1 MPKKYAK
8 MIIHIPIEIYENGDY
23 KIFEDRTFM
32 NVEPCTELPPVCNSN
47 RDSVLDVLTDMLLP
61 QERIKWASSSFSSS
75 KGVEEEDEDEE
86 FEEDDADTK
95 AEEDDEDTDSGEEE
109 TQENRKTEKEEP
121 QEPELRVYAD
131 EIKPKKKTSSSIM
144 SFKKRIR
151 LKDRFT
157 RKAGNPWFPCMLRYP
172 SFHSGPLNESK

>member
-32 NVEPCTELPPVCNSN
+32 NVEPCTELPPVCISN

-61 QERIKWASSSFSSS
+61 QERIKWAASSFSSS
-75 KGVEEEDEDEE
+75 KDKGVEDEEEEED

-95 AEEDDEDTDSGEEE
+95 ADTDSGEEE
-109 TQENRKTEKEEP
+109 DEEETQENQEETQEEEEP
-121 QEPELRVYAD
+121 EIRVYAD
-131 EIKPKKKTSSSIM
+131 EIKPKKKTSSMIM

-151 LKDRFT
+151 LKDNFT
-157 RKAGNPWFPCMLRYP
+157 RKQGT
-172 SFHSGPLNESK
+172 

>member
-32 NVEPCTELPPVCNSN
+32 NVEPCTELPPVCISN

-61 QERIKWASSSFSSS
+61 QERIKWASSCS
-75 KGVEEEDEDEE
+75 KEQEDEDEDE
-86 FEEDDADTK
+86 DFEEDDADTK
-95 AEEDDEDTDSGEEE
+95 AEDETDSGEEE
-109 TQENRKTEKEEP
+109 TQEKQNQTQEEEP
-121 QEPELRVYAD
+121 EPEIRIYAD
-131 EIKPKKKTSSSIM
+131 EIKPKKRTSSAIM

-151 LKDRFT
+151 LKDNFT
-157 RKAGNPWFPCMLRYP
+157 RKAGNQGSLANPPFTV
-172 SFHSGPLNESK
+172 GP

>member
-32 NVEPCTELPPVCNSN
+32 KVEPCTELPPVSTSN

-61 QERIKWASSSFSSS
+61 QERIKWASSFST
-75 KGVEEEDEDEE
+75 KEEEEEDNT

-95 AEEDDEDTDSGEEE
+95 ADDDEETESEEEEEE
-109 TQENRKTEKEEP
+109 TQENQKQTQEEEP
-121 QEPELRVYAD
+121 EPELRVYAD
-131 EIKPKKKTSSSIM
+131 EIKPKKRTSSAAM

-151 LKDRFT
+151 LKDNFT
-157 RKAGNPWFPCMLRYP
+157 RKAGNQGSLANPPFTV
-172 SFHSGPLNESK
+172 GP

>member
-32 NVEPCTELPPVCNSN
+32 KVEPCTELPPVCISN

-61 QERIKWASSSFSSS
+61 QERIKWAASSS
-75 KGVEEEDEDEE
+75 KDEEDEEEED

-95 AEEDDEDTDSGEEE
+95 AEEEDTDSGEEE
-109 TQENRKTEKEEP
+109 GKPQEKQKTEEE
-121 QEPELRVYAD
+121 EPELRVYTN
-131 EIKPKKKTSSSIM
+131 EIKPKKKTSSAVM

-151 LKDRFT
+151 LKDNFT
-157 RKAGNPWFPCMLRYP
+157 RKQGTT
-172 SFHSGPLNESK
+172 